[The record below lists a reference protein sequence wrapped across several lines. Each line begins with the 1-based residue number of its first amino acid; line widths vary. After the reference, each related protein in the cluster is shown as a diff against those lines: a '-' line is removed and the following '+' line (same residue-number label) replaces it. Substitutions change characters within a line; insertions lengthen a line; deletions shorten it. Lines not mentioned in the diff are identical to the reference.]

1 METINNHPDNNPPD
15 NAETRPL
22 GTISKIWIL
31 PIVALLIGGWML
43 YFNWST
49 RGQLVSIEF
58 ENASGLEAG
67 VTKIKTRSVD
77 IGVVNSIKLSENSN
91 GVIVTARLAQTAR
104 KLLRKDSRFWIVSPK
119 IDKTGIS
126 GLPTLLT
133 GSYIELVPGIEE
145 EISDNF
151 IGLENAL
158 VTPAGVPGL
167 HVTLNSHK
175 TFVFSAGDPI
185 FYRDLPV
192 GTIES
197 VYFNFEERIVYYNA
211 FIKKPYHELVTTNT
225 QFWRLSGLQFN
236 LSADG
241 ISASVG
247 SIESLIRGGLAFD
260 VPDNSPPGET
270 INQRTNFTIY
280 ADQKIAFQPHY
291 LHSAKIVLMI
301 PDSVRG
307 LIVGAPVEFRGLPI
321 GRVLQIN
328 LTQSKP
334 GNLLA
339 TSSVV
344 PVLISI
350 DPGSLGLDDT
360 DLSVEQV
367 NNDLKAWVKKGL
379 KASLKSGNLLTGSQL
394 IELKYQLKADQ
405 PEPTVS
411 EVAYF
416 DQWQIIP
423 YVPDGFSQLGN
434 QVSEF
439 LANLNQIPWQK
450 LSANTNN
457 LLVEAADMSN
467 KLSLTSQSLQT
478 LLASASNN
486 QLPEN
491 INKTLLQLDRLAKS
505 FSQGSRS
512 YEDINDTLDSMN
524 ILMKELTPL
533 IQQLK
538 DKPNSLIFGSSQDD
552 DITPQKRPSGE
563 DTR

>member
-1 METINNHPDNNPPD
+1 MKTINNRADNNPPD

-22 GTISKIWIL
+22 GTISKIWLL
-31 PIVALLIGGWML
+31 PIVALLIGSWML

-91 GVIVTARLAQTAR
+91 GVIVTARLAQTAS

-126 GLPTLLT
+126 GLPTLLS
-133 GSYIELVPGIEE
+133 GSYIKLAPGVEE
-145 EISDNF
+145 ETSDSF
-151 IGLENAL
+151 IGLEGAP
-158 VTPAGVPGL
+158 VTPAGAPGL
-167 HVTLNSHK
+167 HITLNSHK
-175 TFVFSAGDPI
+175 TFAFAAGDPI
-185 FYRDLPV
+185 FYRDLSV
-192 GTIES
+192 GSIES
-197 VYFNFEERIVYYNA
+197 IYFNFEERIVYYNA
-211 FIKKPYHELVTTNT
+211 FIKKPYHELITTNT
-225 QFWRLSGLQFN
+225 QFWRLSGLQFD

-241 ISASVG
+241 ISARVG

-260 VPDNSPPGET
+260 VPDNSPPGEQ
-270 INQRTNFTIY
+270 INQRAYFTIY
-280 ADQKIAFQPHY
+280 ADQKLAFQPHY
-291 LHSAKIVLMI
+291 QHSTKMVLMI
-301 PDSVRG
+301 QDSVRG
-307 LIVGAPVEFRGLPI
+307 LIVGAPVEFKGVPI

-328 LTQSKP
+328 LAHSEP
-334 GNLLA
+334 DNLLDA
-339 TSSVV
+339 SSTV
-344 PVLISI
+344 PVLIAI
-350 DPGSLGLDDT
+350 DPGRLGLDDT
-360 DLSVEQV
+360 ALSVEQV
-367 NNDLKAWVKKGL
+367 KNDLKGWIKEGL

-394 IELKYQLKADQ
+394 IELKYQLKQGQAE
-405 PEPTVS
+405 PEITD
-411 EVAYF
+411 VAYF
-416 DQWQIIP
+416 DQWQVIP
-423 YVPDGFSQLGN
+423 YVPDSFSQLGN
-434 QVSEF
+434 QASEF

-478 LLASASNN
+478 LLVSASKN

-491 INKTLLQLDRLAKS
+491 FNKALIQLDQLAKS

-524 ILMKELTPL
+524 LLMKELTPF
-533 IQQLK
+533 IQQLR
-538 DKPNSLIFGSSQDD
+538 DKPNSLIFGGSQDE
-552 DITPQKRPSGE
+552 DITPQKWPSNE
-563 DTR
+563 DD

>member
-260 VPDNSPPGET
+260 VPDNSPRERQLISALISPST
-270 INQRTNFTIY
+270 LIKRSLFSHTIY
-280 ADQKIAFQPHY
+280 
-291 LHSAKIVLMI
+291 
-301 PDSVRG
+301 
-307 LIVGAPVEFRGLPI
+307 
-321 GRVLQIN
+321 
-328 LTQSKP
+328 TQ
-334 GNLLA
+334 
-339 TSSVV
+339 
-344 PVLISI
+344 
-350 DPGSLGLDDT
+350 
-360 DLSVEQV
+360 
-367 NNDLKAWVKKGL
+367 
-379 KASLKSGNLLTGSQL
+379 
-394 IELKYQLKADQ
+394 
-405 PEPTVS
+405 
-411 EVAYF
+411 
-416 DQWQIIP
+416 
-423 YVPDGFSQLGN
+423 
-434 QVSEF
+434 
-439 LANLNQIPWQK
+439 QK
-450 LSANTNN
+450 LC
-457 LLVEAADMSN
+457 
-467 KLSLTSQSLQT
+467 
-478 LLASASNN
+478 
-486 QLPEN
+486 
-491 INKTLLQLDRLAKS
+491 
-505 FSQGSRS
+505 
-512 YEDINDTLDSMN
+512 
-524 ILMKELTPL
+524 
-533 IQQLK
+533 
-538 DKPNSLIFGSSQDD
+538 
-552 DITPQKRPSGE
+552 
-563 DTR
+563 